1 MIYYIE
7 YSREQQQLLSIKPFA
22 ESDRS
27 EAQAHALA
35 RELEWSSQGLPMEIV
50 LLEADSEATIR
61 NTHPRYFG
69 DPFGADMREV
79 WLNMPVHPKKL
90 EPKIA

>member
-7 YSREQQQLLSIKPFA
+7 YDRDSQKLRELKAFA
-22 ESDRS
+22 ETDRTK
-27 EAQAHALA
+27 AQAHALA
-35 RELEWSSQGLPMEIV
+35 RELELSRQGMQLEIV

-69 DPFGADMREV
+69 DPFSTEMRDV
-79 WLNMPVHPKKL
+79 WRNMPVHSEKL
-90 EPKIA
+90 KPTVF

>member
-7 YSREQQQLLSIKPFA
+7 YSREQQQLLSLKPFA

-27 EAQAHALA
+27 RAQAHALA
-35 RELEWSSQGLPMEIV
+35 RELALSLQGLQMEIV

-79 WLNMPVHPKKL
+79 WLNMPVHSQKL
-90 EPKIA
+90 EPKVA

>member
-7 YSREQQQLLSIKPFA
+7 YSRESKKLLSLKPFD
-22 ESDRS
+22 ESQRA
-27 EAQAHALA
+27 EAQAYALA
-35 RELEWSSQGLPMEIV
+35 RELDLSRQGLQLEIV

-69 DPFGADMREV
+69 DPFSAEMREI
-79 WLNMPVHPKKL
+79 WRNMPVHSEKL
-90 EPKIA
+90 KPAVA

>member
-7 YSREQQQLLSIKPFA
+7 YSRERQQLLSLKPFEEA
-22 ESDRS
+22 NRVD
-27 EAQAHALA
+27 AQAYALS
-35 RELEWSSQGLPMEIV
+35 RELELSRQGLQLEIV

-69 DPFGADMREV
+69 DPFGADMRDV
-79 WLNMPVHPKKL
+79 WLNMPVHSQKL
-90 EPKIA
+90 EPKTV